1 MNQMRKSHSW
11 RKKKWIK
18 WENHIHEERRNE
30 SNEKITFMKKEM
42 NQMRKSHSWRKKE
55 ITWENHIHE
64 ERKKWIKW
72 ENHIHEERKKWI
84 KWENHIHEER
94 RNESNEKITFMKKE
108 EINQIRKSH
117 SWRKK

>member
-1 MNQMRKSHSW
+1 MKKEEMNQMRKSHSW
-11 RKKKWIK
+11 RKKWTK

-30 SNEKITFMKKEM
+30 SNEKITFMKKEEM
-42 NQMRKSHSWRKKE
+42 NQMRKSHSWRKKW
-55 ITWENHIHE
+55 T
-64 ERKKWIKW
+64 KW

-108 EINQIRKSH
+108 EMNQMRKSH